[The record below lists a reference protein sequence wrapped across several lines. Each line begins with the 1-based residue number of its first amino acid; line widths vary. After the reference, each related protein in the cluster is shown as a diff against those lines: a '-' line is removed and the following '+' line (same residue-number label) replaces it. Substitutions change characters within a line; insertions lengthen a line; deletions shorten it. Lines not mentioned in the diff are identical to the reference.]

1 MHNFII
7 KTIIIVYNFFNFNN
21 NVRIGGKMWNDKRYH
36 TLDYEL
42 KKIFGEKTIKLSID
56 GNFTCPNRD
65 GTISY
70 DGCIFCS
77 ESGSGDFTSD
87 KKKTISTQIN
97 EQKEFMSKKWISNT
111 YIAYFQNYTN
121 TYDTVENLRIK
132 FYEALS
138 CPNVRGLAIATRPDC
153 INKEIVELL
162 SEINSRTF
170 LWIELGLQTTN
181 EETATLIRRGYKLS
195 EFDKA
200 VKLLKQSNIKVVVH
214 LIIGLPNETK
224 EQILNSAKYISN
236 LNLWGIKLHMLHIL
250 RNTDL
255 EKYYK
260 QNPFDI
266 LSQDEYIHT
275 ICDILELLNSNIIIH
290 RLTGDG
296 KKSDLIA
303 PLWSLNKLRV
313 LSDIDKELKSR
324 QSFQGINAT
333 L

>member
-1 MHNFII
+1 
-7 KTIIIVYNFFNFNN
+7 
-21 NVRIGGKMWNDKRYH
+21 MWNDKRYH

-42 KKIFGEKTIKLSID
+42 KKIFGEKAIKLSID

-65 GTISY
+65 GTISNK
-70 DGCIFCS
+70 GCIFCS
-77 ESGSGDFTSD
+77 ERGSGDFTSD
-87 KKKTISTQIN
+87 RTKTILTQIS
-97 EQKEFMSKKWISNT
+97 EQKEFMSKKWKSNT

-121 TYDTVENLRIK
+121 TYDSVENLRIK

-138 CPNVRGLAIATRPDC
+138 CPNIKGLAIATRPDC
-153 INKEIVELL
+153 INKEVVNLL
-162 SEINSRTF
+162 REINSKTF

-181 EETATLIRRGYKLS
+181 EETAMFIRRGYKLA
-195 EFDKA
+195 EFNKA
-200 VKLLKQSNIKVVVH
+200 VNLLTESNIKIVTH

-224 EQILNSAKYISN
+224 EQMLKSAKYIDN

-250 RNTDL
+250 KNTDL
-255 EKYYK
+255 ENYF
-260 QNPFDI
+260 NENCFHI
-266 LSQDEYIHT
+266 LSQDEYIEI
-275 ICDILELLNSNIIIH
+275 ICDILELLNPSITIH

-313 LSDIDKELKSR
+313 LSEIDRELKYR
-324 QSFQGINAT
+324 QSFQGIKSA